1 MLWQTIKRNYKMP
14 LCLGIGL
21 SLIAVLFAALFHDF
35 KNDIGQFI
43 DMVPEAMSAFIGDMA
58 IATSPEGWLALELFP
73 LFVMVGMSVI
83 GVVLGAGVIGREED
97 SGTLELLLASRRS
110 RVTIILQK
118 YLALAKLLA
127 IPPLLLFIAIA
138 LCGPIFN
145 FHPSIPNVLT
155 ACASA
160 WLLGLGFG
168 SMAFAAQ
175 AVTGRRGLA
184 IGIGSGIFLAM
195 YALTIASK
203 LISSWKDYDVWSL
216 IHYYNIPGS
225 LIDGLDAAKLFVLI
239 FVSFIMLGIA
249 VIGFRRRD
257 TGV

>member
-1 MLWQTIKRNYKMP
+1 MLWQTIRRNYKLP
-14 LCLGIGL
+14 LFLGVGL
-21 SLIAVLFAALFHDF
+21 SLIAVLFAALFHDYQDQLGTF
-35 KNDIGQFI
+35 ANMI
-43 DMVPEAMSAFIGDMA
+43 PEAMRAIIGDIMLG
-58 IATSPEGWLALELFP
+58 SKPEGWLALELFP
-73 LFVMVGMSVI
+73 LFTMVGMSVI

-127 IPPLLLFIAIA
+127 IPPLLLFVTIA
-138 LCGPIFN
+138 LSGPLFN
-145 FHPSIPNVLT
+145 FHPDLTHVLA
-155 ACASA
+155 ACVSA
-160 WLLGLGFG
+160 WLLGVGFG
-168 SMAFAAQ
+168 SMAFAVQ

-216 IHYYNIPGS
+216 IHYYNIPGN
-225 LIDGLDAAKLFVLI
+225 LMDGPDAVKLFVLM
-239 FVSFIMLGIA
+239 FVNLVMLGVS
-249 VIGFRRRD
+249 VIGFYRRD

>member
-1 MLWQTIKRNYKMP
+1 MLWQTIKRNYKLP
-14 LCLGIGL
+14 LFLGIGL
-21 SLIAVLFAALFHDF
+21 SLIATLFATLFHDYQDQLGAF
-35 KNDIGQFI
+35 ANMI
-43 DMVPEAMSAFIGDMA
+43 PEAMRAIIGDIMLG
-58 IATSPEGWLALELFP
+58 SKPEGWLALELFP

-83 GVVLGAGVIGREED
+83 GVVLGASVIGREED

-110 RVTIILQK
+110 RVVIVLQK

-127 IPPLLLFIAIA
+127 IPSLLLFIAIA

-184 IGIGSGIFLAM
+184 IGVGSGIFLAM

-203 LISSWKDYDVWSL
+203 LIDSWKDYDDWSL

-225 LIDGLDAAKLFVLI
+225 LIDGLDVAKLFVLI